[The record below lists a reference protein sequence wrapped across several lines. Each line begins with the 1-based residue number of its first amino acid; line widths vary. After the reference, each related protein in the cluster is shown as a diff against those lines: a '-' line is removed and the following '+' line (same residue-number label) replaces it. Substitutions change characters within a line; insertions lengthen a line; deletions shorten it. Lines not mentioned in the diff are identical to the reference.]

1 MSLLLQTAL
10 SMRRDVEFVSCYF
23 LVVLKAF
30 YVVLHW
36 TFIFH
41 SLCIS
46 ATCFDVLFRPIWD
59 TPGISRLSIKFSLCV
74 KMRVAFFKEEACRTD
89 DRAK

>member
-30 YVVLHW
+30 
-36 TFIFH
+36 
-41 SLCIS
+41 
-46 ATCFDVLFRPIWD
+46 
-59 TPGISRLSIKFSLCV
+59 
-74 KMRVAFFKEEACRTD
+74 M
-89 DRAK
+89 